1 MNYKVKLNDKIVVIE
16 KEVVEVDIKFENLN
30 LDIYY
35 EDEDVVVVYKLK
47 GMVVYLFLGYYSGIL
62 VNGLMY

>member
-1 MNYKVKLNDKIVVIE
+1 MKFNDHIVVIE
-16 KEVVEVDIKFENLN
+16 KEVVEVDILFENLN

-35 EDEDVVVVYKLK
+35 EDDDVVVVYKLK
-47 GMVVYLFLGYYSGIL
+47 GMVVYLLLGYYINIL